1 MNIAVSSA
9 ALGRHRYH
17 ISAKLFDY
25 PFNRPFS
32 RLKEMN
38 YLQRLRRAK
47 WNRKARILTQN
58 NNRIEL
64 NEPETTIEKIVP
76 IQREQLWLKRWK
88 EIEARELRKAE
99 QQKKIIPLK
108 KPTIEKI
115 KDFCLL
121 QEWEDN
127 QVHVMPGDVTLEDLD
142 SDRRARIFVLV
153 RHAAFYICAKKTG
166 KSYPQIGLKFNDRD
180 HTSVMHGVNKIN
192 DRLSRG
198 QLLMNG
204 KPFNLDRIGEI

>member
-1 MNIAVSSA
+1 MNIAVA
-9 ALGRHRYH
+9 VPEQIKQYQAHK
-17 ISAKLFDY
+17 A
-25 PFNRPFS
+25 
-32 RLKEMN
+32 
-38 YLQRLRRAK
+38 RRA
-47 WNRKARILTQN
+47 RMAAKAWKPDL
-58 NNRIEL
+58 IEDKS
-64 NEPETTIEKIVP
+64 ETKIEKIVP
-76 IQREQLWLKRWK
+76 IQREHLWMKRWR
-88 EIEARELRKAE
+88 EIEARELRKAQ

-192 DRLSRG
+192 DRLLRG
-198 QLLMNG
+198 KLLMNG
-204 KPFNLDRIGEI
+204 KPFNLDRIGGI